1 MACTSVLR
9 SVPVLLF
16 ACLCGVVVAPAA
28 AIAQSS
34 PPTPAAAPTPALPEP
49 GATSPVAPSPVAPAV
64 SAPVQCTVD
73 LALTGSMCDI
83 VSNVLTRSL
92 RIPAAKVR
100 PFLREAKT
108 KFATGPEVIPAAAMH
123 FAIDEARLAQLVETW
138 RHVNCKHA
146 AVPGYMVPDAAI
158 AAASGPALTPVPVSE
173 FAGNVTLHVVLHEL
187 GHAVIREFDILVL
200 GNEETMA
207 DAFATHFLIE
217 HLPERAFD
225 AIKDRVTSLRI
236 EADEVPRDQWTVRGE
251 HDNDAR
257 RAFQIVALAVA
268 ADAEKYAEL
277 AESLGMSAREIA
289 NARDYGAD
297 IHRAWR
303 RTLAP
308 ILMPP
313 GRRSREARCRADDA
327 TRAFVEVG
335 SPSLQSAIESAIT
348 KIDWHS
354 QVTVE
359 FVGGE
364 GGAAWGRSKRTITVN
379 GEYLRRFVAQ
389 GVKAEAGAATTK

>member
-1 MACTSVLR
+1 MVLR
-9 SVPVLLF
+9 MSDS
-16 ACLCGVVVAPAA
+16 
-28 AIAQSS
+28 SS
-34 PPTPAAAPTPALPEP
+34 PPLPDP
-49 GATSPVAPSPVAPAV
+49 LCPPFPSRSSPATSPS
-64 SAPVQCTVD
+64 
-73 LALTGSMCDI
+73 
-83 VSNVLTRSL
+83 
-92 RIPAAKVR
+92 
-100 PFLREAKT
+100 
-108 KFATGPEVIPAAAMH
+108 
-123 FAIDEARLAQLVETW
+123 
-138 RHVNCKHA
+138 
-146 AVPGYMVPDAAI
+146 
-158 AAASGPALTPVPVSE
+158 
-173 FAGNVTLHVVLHEL
+173 HVVLHEL
-187 GHAVIREFDILVL
+187 GHAVIREFDLLVL

-225 AIKDRVTSLRI
+225 AIEDRVTSLRI

-268 ADAEKYAEL
+268 ADAETYAEL
-277 AESLGMSAREIA
+277 AESLGMSDREIA
-289 NARDYGAD
+289 DARDHGAD

-327 TRAFVEVG
+327 TRASADAG

-364 GGAAWGRSKRTITVN
+364 GVAAWSRSKRTITVN
-379 GEYLRRFVAQ
+379 GDTFAASSRRA
-389 GVKAEAGAATTK
+389 